1 MTPPDRAGRAGLIDE
16 LSIHLVPVL
25 LGAGTR
31 MFEHLGDQHIELE
44 PAGTVQ
50 TAAATHLRL
59 RIAR

>member
-1 MTPPDRAGRAGLIDE
+1 
-16 LSIHLVPVL
+16 
-25 LGAGTR
+25 

-44 PAGTVQ
+44 PPGTVQ